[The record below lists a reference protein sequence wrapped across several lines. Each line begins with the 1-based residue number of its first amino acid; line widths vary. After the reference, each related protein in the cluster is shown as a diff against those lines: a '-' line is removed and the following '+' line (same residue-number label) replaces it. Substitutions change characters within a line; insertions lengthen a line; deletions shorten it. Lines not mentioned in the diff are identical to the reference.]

1 MLKDRVEKINYKKTK
16 KIELSL
22 YKLTCQTRLLGL

>member
-16 KIELSL
+16 KIELSRS
-22 YKLTCQTRLLGL
+22 KLTCQTRLLGL